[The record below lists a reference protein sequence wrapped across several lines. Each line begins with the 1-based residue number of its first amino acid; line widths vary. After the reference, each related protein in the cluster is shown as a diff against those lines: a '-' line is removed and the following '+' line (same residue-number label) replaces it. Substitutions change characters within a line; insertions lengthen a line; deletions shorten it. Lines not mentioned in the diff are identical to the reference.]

1 MELSFLTFG
10 YLFLRLAPFILVCFF
25 TLSSIFNQD
34 FKGFVYLIGLLF
46 ACFSSIMAGRGF
58 ENDKEK
64 PEICK
69 MITIGGAEM
78 TYLPLSQCI
87 FGYSFAYIMFA
98 IIKYNLIYTNI
109 TSMVFFSL
117 LIFSDIFWNSMNECY
132 SIIELLVG
140 LAIGVGVGL
149 FWAFVID
156 SSNAKNLQYFAG
168 INNNE
173 VCNVPSAQTF
183 RCKVYKNG
191 QMISSM

>member
-58 ENDKEK
+58 DKREK

-69 MITIGGAEM
+69 MITVGGVEL
-78 TYLPLSQCI
+78 TYLPLSQCV
-87 FGYSFAYIMFA
+87 FGYTFAYILFA
-98 IIKYNLIYTNI
+98 IIKYKLVITNV
-109 TSMVFFSL
+109 TSIVFFSL
-117 LIFSDIFWNSMNECY
+117 LIGSDMYWNSMNECY
-132 SIIELLVG
+132 SIVELLVG
-140 LAIGVGVGL
+140 LFIGGAVGL
-149 FWAFVID
+149 LWAYIID

-191 QMISSM
+191 QLISNM

>member
-25 TLSSIFNQD
+25 TLNSIFNQD
-34 FKGFVYLIGLLF
+34 FKGLVYLIGLLF
-46 ACFSSIMAGRGF
+46 ACFSTIMAGRGF
-58 ENDKEK
+58 DQREK

-69 MITIGGAEM
+69 MITIGGAEL
-78 TYLPLSQCI
+78 TYLPLSQCV
-87 FGYSFAYIMFA
+87 FGYTFAYILFA
-98 IIKYNLIYTNI
+98 IIKYKLMTSNIISIYFFVILIG
-109 TSMVFFSL
+109 
-117 LIFSDIFWNSMNECY
+117 SDMYWNSSNKCY
-132 SIIELLVG
+132 SFVELLVG
-140 LAIGVGVGL
+140 LFIGSAVGF
-149 FWAFVID
+149 FWAYIID

-191 QMISSM
+191 QLISNM

>member
-46 ACFSSIMAGRGF
+46 ACFSTILAGRGF
-58 ENDKEK
+58 DHKAK

-69 MITIGGAEM
+69 MITIGGIEM
-78 TYLPLSQCI
+78 TYLPLSQSV
-87 FGYSFAYIMFA
+87 FGYTFAYILFA
-98 IIKYNLIYTNI
+98 IMKYKLVSTNI
-109 TSMVFFSL
+109 TSIVFFTL
-117 LIFSDIFWNSMNECY
+117 LILSDMFWNSMNECY
-132 SIIELLVG
+132 SLIELVIG
-140 LAIGVGVGL
+140 LIIGGAVGL
-149 FWAFVID
+149 FWAYIID
-156 SSNAKNLQYFAG
+156 TSNAKSLQYFAG
-168 INNNE
+168 LNNNE

-191 QMISSM
+191 QLISKM

>member
-25 TLSSIFNQD
+25 TLNSIFNQD
-34 FKGFVYLIGLLF
+34 FKGLVYLIGLLF
-46 ACFSSIMAGRGF
+46 ACFSTIMAGRGF
-58 ENDKEK
+58 DQREK

-69 MITIGGAEM
+69 MITIGGAEL
-78 TYLPLSQCI
+78 TYLPLSQCV
-87 FGYSFAYIMFA
+87 FGYTFAYILFA
-98 IIKYNLIYTNI
+98 IIKYKLLTSNIISMYFFVILIG
-109 TSMVFFSL
+109 
-117 LIFSDIFWNSMNECY
+117 SDMYWNSSNKCY
-132 SIIELLVG
+132 SFVELLVG
-140 LAIGVGVGL
+140 LFIGSAVGF
-149 FWAFVID
+149 FWAHIID

-191 QMISSM
+191 QLISNM